1 MTVGKPAAAAEQL
14 TISIQ
19 DTPGGAT
26 LHVDWG
32 TTRASV
38 PFTVG

>member
-1 MTVGKPAAAAEQL
+1 MSKPASPADML
-14 TISIQ
+14 TFTID
-19 DTPGGAT
+19 DTPTGGT

-32 TTRASV
+32 NTRASV